1 MTQVS
6 VGDAFRDKF
15 GSLKIICNKLPIIPS
30 ASIIQNSTRE
40 PIRGVMII
48 GNKQIKIVGPLKKE
62 GSLLTAKA
70 MKKPIIITS
79 GVTIKVYASVKLRA
93 L

>member
-1 MTQVS
+1 
-6 VGDAFRDKF
+6 
-15 GSLKIICNKLPIIPS
+15 
-30 ASIIQNSTRE
+30 
-40 PIRGVMII
+40 MII
-48 GNKQIKIVGPLKKE
+48 GNNQIKIVGPLKKE

-79 GVTIKVYASVKLRA
+79 GVTIKVYASVKLNA